1 MKHFTPIETNMLI
14 VFLEFILENQKDSSS
29 NDLILPV
36 NSYTLSFLDSFNAQ
50 VDENER
56 LEVIN
61 NEVIGLDISLTEYFL
76 KRLKEV

>member
-29 NDLILPV
+29 NDLIVPV